1 MKENIRNLLISIS
14 VFGLFAWLQ
23 HREDIQ
29 NKKKQSSLY
38 EKYKKPLLFAAIVGL
53 LLNLNLSK
61 CTSLFIRNNSTV
73 NITEIEP
80 PVLNKIVSG
89 ISRPEGPEMYLSLAK
104 F

>member
-1 MKENIRNLLISIS
+1 MKENIRNLLITIS

-53 LLNLNLSK
+53 ILNLNLSSK
-61 CTSLFIRNNSTV
+61 CTNIFIRNNSTV
-73 NITEIEP
+73 DITEIEKP
-80 PVLNKIVSG
+80 PILVLNKD
-89 ISRPEGPEMYLSLAK
+89 PEMYLTLAK